1 MGAGSAD
8 MTLGDGATTVAG
20 GVGPIAAVASGVDVN
35 GSGGAVSAAD
45 DCTGCYGG
53 LSVIYGLV
61 DVDRDGDGDGDD
73 DLAGPAAPFGL
84 AIANGIPAA
93 GALNSNVDTFQFRWT
108 SPDVGPGSATITVIQ
123 GGAAMTTII
132 DFSGGISEVTVDAL
146 IQTAPGSAAITEEV
160 AGTIRSETATGPV
173 AGVRNA
179 LAASIATFVADSA
192 GNGIHGVTIV
202 YSTTDGALVDRDTLT
217 SSVAFGV
224 TDGAVDDGASLI
236 GGATGGTATI
246 TAVAAGASASVE
258 VAFGGDAVACDIAV
272 DDATVGTGG
281 SANVTVTFY
290 SDAAKTVPIPDYI
303 TINGTGAGNG
313 DPTILA
319 VNAAAG
325 GATFRILG
333 LTPPVGGEMTG
344 LVLLGASGALG
355 VTATMGGTS
364 VNCSAAVVVG
374 TTFVPS
380 AGGGAFIG
388 DVPGDGQI
396 GLLTAAAAATP
407 ADLVAALSEAGCDVR
422 TLAVRPDD
430 AGWEIFVNRAPSFV
444 NSGFPES
451 LDAETPLFVRC
462 A

>member
-1 MGAGSAD
+1 
-8 MTLGDGATTVAG
+8 
-20 GVGPIAAVASGVDVN
+20 
-35 GSGGAVSAAD
+35 
-45 DCTGCYGG
+45 
-53 LSVIYGLV
+53 
-61 DVDRDGDGDGDD
+61 
-73 DLAGPAAPFGL
+73 
-84 AIANGIPAA
+84 
-93 GALNSNVDTFQFRWT
+93 
-108 SPDVGPGSATITVIQ
+108 
-123 GGAAMTTII
+123 
-132 DFSGGISEVTVDAL
+132 
-146 IQTAPGSAAITEEV
+146 
-160 AGTIRSETATGPV
+160 
-173 AGVRNA
+173 
-179 LAASIATFVADSA
+179 
-192 GNGIHGVTIV
+192 
-202 YSTTDGALVDRDTLT
+202 
-217 SSVAFGV
+217 
-224 TDGAVDDGASLI
+224 
-236 GGATGGTATI
+236 
-246 TAVAAGASASVE
+246 